1 MLHKNIYDILINKQY
16 MYIIFYN
23 VYPMGHE
30 IIISNKNQVMP
41 FLGNISLSKIFDR
54 LVMVYIM
61 Q

>member
-1 MLHKNIYDILINKQY
+1 